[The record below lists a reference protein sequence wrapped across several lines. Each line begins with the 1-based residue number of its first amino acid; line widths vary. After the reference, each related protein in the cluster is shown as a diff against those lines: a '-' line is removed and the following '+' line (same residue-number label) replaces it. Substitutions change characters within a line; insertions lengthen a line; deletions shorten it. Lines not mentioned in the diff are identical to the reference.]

1 MTMIEPEV
9 SNIDSRKF
17 VLKET
22 GIVAL
27 GQAICV
33 GLMIGVFALLGKFD
47 TSVWLGGIAGGTLAV
62 ANFFFMAISAAVA
75 SEKAVNQDVKGGQL
89 TMRLS
94 YIVRLAV
101 IYVILFALVKNGV
114 CHVITA
120 VLPLAFT
127 RPVLF
132 VAEFFRKSGE
142 IKT

>member
-1 MTMIEPEV
+1 M
-9 SNIDSRKF
+9 DARKF

-27 GQAICV
+27 GQALCV
-33 GLMIGVFALLGKFD
+33 GLMIGVFALLGNMD
-47 TSVWLGGIAGGTLAV
+47 TSVWLGGLVGGVLAV
-62 ANFFFMAISAAVA
+62 ANFFFMAISASVA
-75 SEKAVNQDVKGGQL
+75 SEKAVNQDIKGGQL

-101 IYVILFALVKNGV
+101 IFLLLFALVKSGV
-114 CHVITA
+114 CHVISA

-142 IKT
+142 KNL

>member
-1 MTMIEPEV
+1 M
-9 SNIDSRKF
+9 SKIDSRKF

-27 GQAICV
+27 GQTLCV
-33 GLMIGVFALLGKFD
+33 GLMIGIFALLGKFD
-47 TSVWLGGIAGGTLAV
+47 TSVWLGGIAGGILAV
-62 ANFFFMAISAAVA
+62 ANFFFMAISATVA

-101 IYVILFALVKNGV
+101 IFVILFALVKSGV

-142 IKT
+142 MKT

>member
-1 MTMIEPEV
+1 M
-9 SNIDSRKF
+9 SKIDSRKF

-27 GQAICV
+27 GQALCV
-33 GLMIGVFALLGKFD
+33 GLMIGIFALLGKFD
-47 TSVWLGGIAGGTLAV
+47 TSVWLGGIAGGILAV
-62 ANFFFMAISAAVA
+62 ANFFFMAISATVA
-75 SEKAVNQDVKGGQL
+75 SEKAVNQNVKGGQL

-101 IYVILFALVKNGV
+101 IFVILFALVKSGV